1 MQLKLYWFREFA
13 MVGSLLWFVISQVMS
28 ICTFLLSYYESLPL
42 GQGLITI
49 RQLLGTP
56 EIYAPLLHIWIYFA
70 VLVIVE
76 VQRLYKQV
84 KLLVAFLL

>member
-1 MQLKLYWFREFA
+1 M
-13 MVGSLLWFVISQVMS
+13 
-28 ICTFLLSYYESLPL
+28 YESLPL